1 MGRRFYGLESS
12 EERPLQDRPA
22 HEIAAILQVN
32 LSQKLLARVL
42 NLDDQRTVGY
52 YARQEQQ
59 PPEDVEKNLRDF
71 AHVTQ
76 VLLEQEGSADTVRAA
91 LVVQNP
97 ELNDQSIVDAFHNG
111 EGESVVRVADQLL
124 PN

>member
-1 MGRRFYGLESS
+1 
-12 EERPLQDRPA
+12 
-22 HEIAAILQVN
+22 
-32 LSQKLLARVL
+32 
-42 NLDDQRTVGY
+42 
-52 YARQEQQ
+52 
-59 PPEDVEKNLRDF
+59 LRDF

>member
-52 YARQEQQ
+52 
-59 PPEDVEKNLRDF
+59 
-71 AHVTQ
+71 
-76 VLLEQEGSADTVRAA
+76 
-91 LVVQNP
+91 
-97 ELNDQSIVDAFHNG
+97 
-111 EGESVVRVADQLL
+111 
-124 PN
+124 